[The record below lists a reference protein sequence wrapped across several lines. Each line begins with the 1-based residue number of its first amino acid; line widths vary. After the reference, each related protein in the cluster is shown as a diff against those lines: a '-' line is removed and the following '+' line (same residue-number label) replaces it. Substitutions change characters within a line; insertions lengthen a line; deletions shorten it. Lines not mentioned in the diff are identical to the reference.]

1 MKYKKHGIKIFRKLH
16 PGGTLSKKLLTVQDL
31 LVSSP
36 FVSETLIMKKAIKIM
51 SNKKLGLLV
60 ARNKKGTTG
69 IIVDGDLKRASQKYK
84 NLNDL
89 KVKDIMTKNPLSVDR
104 DMLAVQALSLMNK
117 NRITSLLVHKNNKKI
132 KTIGILHI
140 HKVLENIQ

>member
-1 MKYKKHGIKIFRKLH
+1 
-16 PGGTLSKKLLTVQDL
+16 
-31 LVSSP
+31 
-36 FVSETLIMKKAIKIM
+36 M

-89 KVKDIMTKNPLSVDR
+89 KVKDIITKNPLSVDQ

>member
-1 MKYKKHGIKIFRKLH
+1 
-16 PGGTLSKKLLTVQDL
+16 
-31 LVSSP
+31 
-36 FVSETLIMKKAIKIM
+36 M

-117 NRITSLLVHKNNKKI
+117 NRITSLLVHKNNKKN